1 MGNTYR
7 RLLCLPH
14 IPSSAGEP
22 IHESIGHKVTDKGN
36 NDDSNPSAED
46 ESKTN
51 NSIAASNKDIQ
62 KENTISEPSCGS
74 STSWNLRFRFKSMI
88 ANPQGELTYI
98 KRGRNGETYSQ
109 KMGELQFVTFDLEE
123 MHNENKIQHYYF
135 SPTSQNLIDIVNTE
149 PANPRER
156 LKSIQHNLSLLKG
169 GFLPMDDFGTG
180 IYICVNED
188 DPSFMKALITG
199 PRDTPYNFGLFE
211 FDIYLPPMF
220 PEKPPHVWFKTTNKG
235 RVRFNPN
242 LYANGKVCLSLLG
255 TWMGPSWDPKVGSLH
270 QVLNSIQ
277 AHIFVEK
284 PYFNEPGLEETSQKK
299 EGIAYKKA
307 VREATLRHAILD
319 HLEKPSPVF
328 EGVIKEH
335 FKILKDEIL
344 QVAEQ
349 WVKEAPKTAERHHFR
364 SEICGGKKT
373 DMEHIYRSLKKVLH

>member
-1 MGNTYR
+1 MLNMGNIYR
-7 RLLCLPH
+7 RLLCLPQ
-14 IPSSAGEP
+14 ISSSTGKSM
-22 IHESIGHKVTDKGN
+22 HENIGNEIIDKDN
-36 NDDSNPSAED
+36 NDDSNPSSGD
-46 ESKTN
+46 EFKTN
-51 NSIAASNKDIQ
+51 NSITTSNKDIQ
-62 KENTISEPSCGS
+62 KEIPSSAPSCS
-74 STSWNLRFRFKSMI
+74 NSTSWKLRFRFKSMI
-88 ANPQGELTYI
+88 ANPQG
-98 KRGRNGETYSQ
+98 GRNGETYSQ
-109 KMGELQFVTFDLEE
+109 KMGELQFVTFDLEK

-135 SPTSQNLIDIVNTE
+135 SPPPTSQNLIDTFNTE

-235 RVRFNPN
+235 GVRFNPN

-284 PYFNEPGLEETSQKK
+284 PYFNEPGLEEKSQKK
-299 EGIAYKKA
+299 EGIAYMKA

-319 HLEKPSPVF
+319 HLKKPSPVF
-328 EGVIKEH
+328 QEVIKEH
-335 FKILKDEIL
+335 FKFLKDEVL

-349 WVKEAPKTAERHHFR
+349 WVKEAPKNAERHHFR
-364 SEICGGKKT
+364 SEICGGKKS
-373 DMEHIYRSLKKVLH
+373 DMEYIYRSLKKALH